1 MGLAHVATA
10 DQTDTDLRHGTPF
23 LADACCNRLQNSYP
37 DRTFGAIAI
46 DPHSNDGAFQRGD
59 IMTAG
64 RETIRLTVAQAIV
77 RYLMSQFIEIDGVET
92 RICGGGFGIF
102 GHGNVPCLGEA
113 LFPVHELPLYRGQN
127 EQSMGFAAAAYSK
140 YHLRKRFM
148 FCTASAGPG
157 TANLLTAS
165 ALAHAN
171 RLPMLMLCGD
181 TFLTRLPDPVL
192 QQLEHFGNPTLGLND
207 AFKAVTRFWDRITHP
222 AQIIQSLPAALNT
235 MLDPADCGPAFLAL
249 PQDLQGWAY
258 DYPAAF
264 FERRVHRIRRQA
276 PDAAEIA
283 DAAKLLSGAKRP
295 MIIAGGGVQ
304 YSGAVAELT
313 TFADAH
319 AIPVVETIAGR
330 ANMVAE
336 HALNIGPVG
345 VTGSDSA
352 NVIAAKA
359 DVILAV
365 GTRLQDFTTGSW
377 TAFAKDAKIIAMN
390 VGRHDATKH
399 LSQPVVGDAKLGLV
413 ALGQALEDYVAPTGW
428 TDHARAERVKWDS
441 YVATNVAHG
450 NGPNS
455 YTQAIGVVNELCD
468 ARDRIVTAAGGLPAE
483 VTANWRTR
491 DIGTVDV
498 EFGFSCMGYE
508 IAGGWGARIAQSE
521 LESTADTVVFVGDG
535 SYLLMNSDIYS
546 SVLTQKKLIVLVLDN
561 GGFAVINKLQ
571 NNTGNESFNNL
582 IKDCPTVPEPFAVD
596 FEGHARSMGADAVTV
611 ANPAELGE
619 AFKRA
624 KAADKTTVIVMQVD
638 PYDGWTTEGH
648 TWWEVGTAEVSESAT
663 VREKH
668 AEWESERVKQRQGI

>member
-1 MGLAHVATA
+1 
-10 DQTDTDLRHGTPF
+10 
-23 LADACCNRLQNSYP
+23 
-37 DRTFGAIAI
+37 
-46 DPHSNDGAFQRGD
+46 
-59 IMTAG
+59 MTASAQ
-64 RETIRLTVAQAIV
+64 TIRLTVAQAIV
-77 RYLMSQFIEIDGVET
+77 RYLMNQYIEIDGVET

-113 LFPVHELPLYRGQN
+113 LFPVQDEMPLYRGQN
-127 EQSMGFAAAAYSK
+127 EQSMGFAAAAYAK
-140 YHLRKRFM
+140 YHLRRRFM

-192 QQLEHFGNPTLGLND
+192 QQLEHFGNPTLGVND

-235 MLDPADCGPAFLAL
+235 MLDPAVCGPAFLGL
-249 PQDLQGWAY
+249 PQDVQGWAY
-258 DYPAAF
+258 DYPTEF

-276 PDAAEIA
+276 PDSAEIA
-283 DAAKLLSGAKRP
+283 DAAALLASAKRP

-313 TFADAH
+313 AFAEAH

-336 HALNIGPVG
+336 NALNIGPLG

-352 NVIAAKA
+352 NAISEEA

-377 TAFAKDAKIIAMN
+377 TAFAKDARIIGMN
-390 VGRHDATKH
+390 VGRHDAAKH
-399 LSQPVVGDAKLGLV
+399 LSLPVVGDAKLSLQ
-413 ALGQALEDYVAPTGW
+413 ALGDAMAGYTAPAEWTGKAQGERAKWDAYVA
-428 TDHARAERVKWDS
+428 D
-441 YVATNVAHG
+441 NVAHG
-450 NGPNS
+450 NRPNS
-455 YTQAIGVVNELCD
+455 YAQAIGVVNALCD
-468 ARDRIVTAAGGLPAE
+468 KRDRVVAAAGGLPAE
-483 VTANWRTR
+483 VTANWRTL

-521 LESTADTVVFVGDG
+521 RESTSDTVVFTGDG

-546 SVLTQKKLIVLVLDN
+546 SVLTQKKMIILVLDN

-596 FEGHARSMGADAVTV
+596 FEAHARSMGADAVTV

-624 KAADKTTVIVMQVD
+624 KASDKTSVIVMQVD
-638 PYDGWTTEGH
+638 PYEGWTTEGH
-648 TWWEVGTAEVSESAT
+648 TWWEVGTAQVSANKN

-668 AEWESERVKQRQGI
+668 VEWELERVKQRQGV